1 MNNDNKNKINNDYML
16 FNNKYSKFDN
26 NEKMIL
32 ENLLNYLKKNSK
44 NDNNQSTKEDINIIN
59 NLLSM

>member
-16 FNNKYSKFDN
+16 FDNKYSKFDN

>member
-16 FNNKYSKFDN
+16 FDNKYSKFNN

-32 ENLLNYLKKNSK
+32 ENLLNYLKKK
-44 NDNNQSTKEDINIIN
+44 
-59 NLLSM
+59 